1 MSEVGVVPLVLVV
14 DDYTDNRE
22 MISEL
27 LVGVGLRVVEARDG
41 VEALERAAALRP
53 ALILLDVAL
62 PRVDGWEVAR
72 RLRADPSLPAV
83 RILAVTGNT
92 QVDVQACARA
102 AGCDGMMTKP
112 FGPEAL
118 LATVNAWVGSARL
131 APAEP

>member
-1 MSEVGVVPLVLVV
+1 MSGAGDVPLVLVV
-14 DDYTDNRE
+14 DDYDDNRE

-27 LVGVGLRVVEARDG
+27 LSLVGLRVAEARDG
-41 VEALERAAALRP
+41 VEALERAATLRP
-53 ALILLDVAL
+53 ALVLLDMAL

-72 RLRADPSLPAV
+72 RLRADPALHAM

-102 AGCDGMMTKP
+102 AGCDGVVTKP
-112 FGPEAL
+112 FAPEAL

-131 APAEP
+131 DPVEP